1 MPIDEYRRKR
11 DFAKTPEPKPEQG
24 PGEGNRFVVHRHEAR
39 NLHYDLRIEA
49 GGVLACWAVPKGFS
63 YLPEDKR
70 LAVRTEDHPLMYESF
85 EGSIP
90 KGQYG
95 AGTMRIWD
103 AGTYEVR
110 KAAGI
115 SQALDKGEL
124 KLELR
129 GRRLRGEWH
138 LVRTKQEQG
147 KNWLL
152 FKARD
157 RYAGSGSDLFAGA
170 DMSRALEKPLPKR
183 VTRMEA
189 EAGGKPFDDPD
200 WLFEPAFPGRRVLA
214 RVEDTQ
220 VSLLHGAQDL
230 AEKLPAIAKALASV
244 RASRALL
251 DGVVVAVD
259 VQGRPSEEALERELG
274 QAGAGEAGEAGAAAN
289 GAPAAAA
296 ASSTVL
302 YLFDLLYAEEWDLRG
317 LPLRERKAAL
327 RGLLPDSAR
336 LQLIEPMAERGLTL
350 ARAAAASG
358 LPAIVAK
365 RALSAYRA
373 GVSKE
378 WLRIPVSA
386 EVVAAA
392 AAAAAAA
399 ATAVSAA
406 GEAGSARTR
415 KTASARKAAAPAA
428 AEPLLVISHP
438 RKVYW
443 PEQGYTKGDLVGYYD
458 TVANWILPYLR
469 DRPLHL
475 YRWPD
480 GVRGKSFYQKQ
491 LPEEVLSQLE
501 TVDVARDGEP
511 PVLYAM
517 CNDRRALLTLINT
530 GSIDLHPW
538 FSHKGSLDSPDWAVL
553 DLDPKEAPFSSV
565 IKIARQAGRLLRG
578 LGLEPY
584 LKTSGSTGLHVYLPL
599 KTGYTFEQS
608 RMFCE
613 AVARLLVRDNPDLA
627 TVERVVSRREGRV
640 YVDFLQNRREQ
651 TVVPPY
657 VVRPV
662 EAASVSMPLEWDE
675 LEEEFRIADFTLMTA
690 PRRLERTGD
699 LFRTALSRP
708 QDLAPAI
715 QALEKML

>member
-1 MPIDEYRRKR
+1 VPIDEYRRKR
-11 DFAKTPEPKPEQG
+11 DFEKTPEPQPTTG
-24 PGEGNRFVVHRHEAR
+24 RAEGNRFVVHRHEAR
-39 NLHYDLRIEA
+39 SLHYDLRIEA

-63 YLPEDKR
+63 YLPADKR
-70 LAVRTEDHPLMYESF
+70 LAVRTEDHPLEYESF

-110 KAAGI
+110 KAPGI
-115 SQALDKGEL
+115 AQALEKGEL

-138 LVRTKQEQG
+138 LVRTRQEQG

-170 DMSRALEKPLPKR
+170 DMSRAARKPLPRR
-183 VTRMEA
+183 VARMEA
-189 EAGGKPFDDPD
+189 EPGEKPFDDPD

-214 RVEDTQ
+214 RVEDAR
-220 VSLLHGAQDL
+220 VSLEAGSEDL
-230 AEKLPAIAKALASV
+230 AGRLPAIAGALAAV
-244 RASRALL
+244 RARTALF
-251 DGVVVAVD
+251 DGVVVALD
-259 VQGRPSEEALERELG
+259 AENRPSEEALARELEQG
-274 QAGAGEAGEAGAAAN
+274 GAGA
-289 GAPAAAA
+289 
-296 ASSTVL
+296 VL
-302 YLFDLLYAEEWDLRG
+302 YLFDLLYAEDWDLRG
-317 LPLRERKAAL
+317 LPLRERQVAL
-327 RGLLPDSAR
+327 RGLLPESGR
-336 LQLIEPMAERGLTL
+336 LLLVEPVAERGRVL
-350 ARAAAASG
+350 AGAAARSG
-358 LPAIVAK
+358 LPAVIAK
-365 RALSAYRA
+365 RAAGPYRGGA
-373 GVSKE
+373 SKD
-378 WLRIPVSA
+378 WLRIPVT
-386 EVVAAA
+386 AAR
-392 AAAAAAA
+392 
-399 ATAVSAA
+399 AVRPLRVSR
-406 GEAGSARTR
+406 AR
-415 KTASARKAAAPAA
+415 SAPAM
-428 AEPLLVISHP
+428 VVTHP

-443 PEQGYTKGDLVGYYD
+443 PEQGHTKGDLVGYYD
-458 TVANWILPYLR
+458 QLAEFLLPHLR

-491 LPEEVLSQLE
+491 LPEELLAQLE
-501 TVDVARDGEP
+501 TVNVARDGEE

-538 FSHKGSLDSPDWAVL
+538 FSRKSSLDSPDWAVL
-553 DLDPKEAPFSSV
+553 DLDPKQAPLASV
-565 IKIARQAGRLLRG
+565 IKIARAAGRLLRG

-584 LKTSGSTGLHVYLPL
+584 LKTSGSTGLHVCLPL
-599 KTGYTFEQS
+599 KPGYSFEQS

-613 AVARLLVRDNPDLA
+613 AVARLLVRDHPQLA
-627 TVERVVSRREGRV
+627 TVQRAVGRREGRV
-640 YVDFLQNRREQ
+640 YIDFLQNRREQ
-651 TVVPPY
+651 TIVPPY

-675 LEEEFRIADFTLMTA
+675 LEGRFRIEDFNLSTA

-708 QDLAPAI
+708 QNLAPAI
-715 QALEKML
+715 EALGRML

>member
-1 MPIDEYRRKR
+1 VPIDEYRRKR
-11 DFAKTPEPKPEQG
+11 DFEKTPEPEPQVG
-24 PGEGNRFVVHRHEAR
+24 PAEGNRFVVHRHEAR

-63 YLPEDKR
+63 YLPADKR

-90 KGQYG
+90 RGQYG

-110 KAAGI
+110 KAKGI
-115 SQALDKGEL
+115 AQALEKGEL

-138 LVRTKQEQG
+138 MVRTKQEQG

-170 DMSRALEKPLPKR
+170 DLSRALQKPLPR
-183 VTRMEA
+183 RLARMEA
-189 EAGGKPFDDPD
+189 ETAEEPFDDPD

-214 RVEDTQ
+214 RVEDTR
-220 VSLLHGAQDL
+220 VSLQAGAEDL
-230 AEKLPAIAKALASV
+230 SERLPAIAKALASL
-244 RASRALL
+244 RARTALL
-251 DGVVVAVD
+251 DGILVALD
-259 VQGRPSEEALERELG
+259 PQGRPSEQALALELEQGG
-274 QAGAGEAGEAGAAAN
+274 QAGGAGSAGSAGS
-289 GAPAAAA
+289 GV
-296 ASSTVL
+296 VL
-302 YLFDLLYAEEWDLRG
+302 YLFDLLYAEDWDLRG

-327 RGLLPDSAR
+327 RGLLPDSGR
-336 LQLIEPMAERGLTL
+336 LALIDPVAERGRAL
-350 ARAAAASG
+350 ASAAGESG

-365 RALSAYRA
+365 RAGSSYRA
-373 GVSKE
+373 GVSKD
-378 WLRIPVSA
+378 WLRIPV
-386 EVVAAA
+386 
-392 AAAAAAA
+392 
-399 ATAVSAA
+399 
-406 GEAGSARTR
+406 
-415 KTASARKAAAPAA
+415 AAPAKA
-428 AEPLLVISHP
+428 KAGPGRGRKQADVLPVAISNP

-458 TVANWILPYLR
+458 QVAGFLLPYLR

-480 GVRGKSFYQKQ
+480 GIHGKSFYQKQ
-491 LPEEVLSQLE
+491 LPEDLLAQVE
-501 TVDVARDGEP
+501 TVDVSRDGEE

-517 CNDRRALLTLINT
+517 CNDRRALLALVNS

-538 FSHKGSLDSPDWAVL
+538 FSRRGSLDSPDWAVL

-565 IKIARQAGRLLRG
+565 VKIARQAGRLLRG

-584 LKTSGSTGLHVYLPL
+584 LKTSGSSGLHVYLPL
-599 KTGYTFEQS
+599 KPGYSFEQS

-613 AVARLLVRDNPDLA
+613 AVARLLVRDHADIA
-627 TVERVVSRREGRV
+627 TVERAVSRREGRV
-640 YVDFLQNRREQ
+640 YLDFMQNRREQ

-675 LEEEFRIADFTLMTA
+675 LETDFRLADFTLVTS
-690 PRRLERTGD
+690 PKRLERVGD

-715 QALEKML
+715 EALGRML

>member
-1 MPIDEYRRKR
+1 VPIDDKRRIDEHRRIDEYRRKR
-11 DFAKTPEPKPEQG
+11 DFARTPEPAPAEG
-24 PGEGNRFVVHRHEAR
+24 PSQGNRFVVHRHEAR
-39 NLHYDLRIEA
+39 SLHYDLRIEA
-49 GGVLACWAVPKGFS
+49 AGVLASWAVPKGFS

-70 LAVRTEDHPLMYESF
+70 LAVRTEDHPLEYHSF

-103 AGTYEVR
+103 AGTYQVR

-115 SQALDKGEL
+115 LQALEKGEL

-170 DMSRALEKPLPKR
+170 DMSRALEKPLPR
-183 VTRMEA
+183 RLRRMEA
-189 EAGGKPFDDPD
+189 AAGERPFDDPQ

-220 VSLLHGAQDL
+220 VSLRDGAEEL
-230 AEKLPAIAKALASV
+230 AGNLPAIRKALASV

-259 VQGRPSEEALERELG
+259 AQGRPSEQALARELEQG
-274 QAGAGEAGEAGAAAN
+274 GAGA
-289 GAPAAAA
+289 
-296 ASSTVL
+296 VL
-302 YLFDLLYAEEWDLRG
+302 YLFDLLYAEDWDLRG

-327 RGLLPDSAR
+327 RGLLPDSGR
-336 LQLIEPMAERGLTL
+336 LQPIDPVAERGLVL
-350 ARAAAASG
+350 AQAAGASG
-358 LPAIVAK
+358 LPAILAK
-365 RALSAYRA
+365 RAASPYRG
-373 GVSKE
+373 GVSKD

-386 EVVAAA
+386 LVEDAPGGVSDTAREAAA
-392 AAAAAAA
+392 RR
-399 ATAVSAA
+399 TKPA
-406 GEAGSARTR
+406 GGRHAGII
-415 KTASARKAAAPAA
+415 P
-428 AEPLLVISHP
+428 ELVISHP

-458 TVANWILPYLR
+458 AVAGWLLPYLR

-491 LPEEVLSQLE
+491 LPEELLAQLE
-501 TVDVARDGEP
+501 TVDVAREGEP

-538 FSHKGSLDSPDWAVL
+538 FSRKGSLDSPDWAVL

-565 IKIARQAGRLLRG
+565 IKIARAAGRLLRG

-599 KTGYTFEQS
+599 QSGYTFEQS

-613 AVARLLVRDNPDLA
+613 AVARLLVRDHPELA

-675 LEEEFRIADFTLMTA
+675 LEEDFRLEDFNLLSA

-699 LFRTALSRP
+699 LFRTSLSRP

>member
-1 MPIDEYRRKR
+1 MPIEEYRRKR
-11 DFAKTPEPKPEQG
+11 AFARTPEPRPAVGQA
-24 PGEGNRFVVHRHEAR
+24 EGGQAEAGKRFVVHRHEAR
-39 NLHYDLRIEA
+39 SLHYDLRIEA
-49 GGVLACWAVPKGFS
+49 GGMLACWAVPKGFS
-63 YLPEDKR
+63 YLPADKR
-70 LAVRTEDHPLMYESF
+70 LAVRTEDHPLEYESF

-115 SQALDKGEL
+115 AQALQKGEL

-147 KNWLL
+147 RNWLL

-170 DMSRALEKPLPKR
+170 DMSRALAKPPPQRLK
-183 VTRMEA
+183 RMEA
-189 EAGGKPFDDPD
+189 EAGERPFDDPD
-200 WLFEPAFPGRRVLA
+200 WLFEPAFPGRRLLV
-214 RVEDTQ
+214 RVEEDK
-220 VSLLHGAQDL
+220 VSLQAGGEDL
-230 AEKLPAIAKALASV
+230 AEKLPALARALAGL
-244 RASRALL
+244 RARTALL
-251 DGVVVAVD
+251 DGVVVALD
-259 VQGRPSEEALERELG
+259 SEARPSGEALARELEQG
-274 QAGAGEAGEAGAAAN
+274 GAGA
-289 GAPAAAA
+289 
-296 ASSTVL
+296 VL
-302 YLFDLLYAEEWDLRG
+302 YLFDLLYAEDWDLRG

-327 RGLLPDSAR
+327 RGLLPDSGR
-336 LQLIEPMAERGLTL
+336 LQLIAPVAERGPLL

-365 RALSAYRA
+365 RAASPYRA
-373 GVSKE
+373 GVSRD
-378 WLRIPVSA
+378 WLRIPVGAA
-386 EVVAAA
+386 EAAPEK
-392 AAAAAAA
+392 
-399 ATAVSAA
+399 
-406 GEAGSARTR
+406 EAKAEPVRG
-415 KTASARKAAAPAA
+415 RKAADARPV
-428 AEPLLVISHP
+428 PISNP
-438 RKVYW
+438 RKGYW
-443 PEQGYTKGDLVGYYD
+443 PEQGYTKGDLVDYYD
-458 TVANWILPYLR
+458 RVAEHLLPYLR
-469 DRPLHL
+469 ARPLHL

-491 LPEEVLSQLE
+491 LPEELLAQLE
-501 TVDVARDGEP
+501 TVDVARAGEP

-517 CNDRRALLTLINT
+517 CNDRRALLTLVNT

-538 FSHKGSLDSPDWAVL
+538 FSRRGSLDSPDWAVL
-553 DLDPKEAPFSSV
+553 DLDPKEAPFASV
-565 IKIARQAGRLLRG
+565 VKIARQAGRLLRG

-599 KTGYTFEQS
+599 KAGYSFEQS

-613 AVARLLVRDNPDLA
+613 AVARLLVRDHPELA
-627 TVERVVSRREGRV
+627 TVERAVSRREGRV

-675 LEEEFRIADFTLMTA
+675 LEEDFRLADFTLLTA
-690 PRRLERTGD
+690 PARLERVGD

-715 QALEKML
+715 EALGRML

>member
-1 MPIDEYRRKR
+1 VPIDEYRRKR
-11 DFAKTPEPKPEQG
+11 DFAKTPEPKPAEQ

-70 LAVRTEDHPLMYESF
+70 LAVRTEDHPLEYHSF

-110 KAAGI
+110 KAKGI
-115 SQALDKGEL
+115 GQALEKGEL

-170 DMSRALEKPLPKR
+170 DMSRALEKPLPRR

-189 EAGGKPFDDPD
+189 EAGEKPFDDPD

-220 VSLLHGAQDL
+220 VSLLDGAEDL
-230 AEKLPAIAKALASV
+230 AEKLPAIAKALCAV

-259 VQGRPSEEALERELG
+259 AQGQPSEEALARELEQG
-274 QAGAGEAGEAGAAAN
+274 GTGA
-289 GAPAAAA
+289 
-296 ASSTVL
+296 VL
-302 YLFDLLYAEEWDLRG
+302 SLFDLLYAEDWDLRG

-327 RGLLPDSAR
+327 RGLLPESGR
-336 LQLIEPMAERGLTL
+336 LQLIDPMAERGLAL
-350 ARAAAASG
+350 ARAAGASG
-358 LPAIVAK
+358 LPAIMAK
-365 RALSAYRA
+365 RAASPYRA
-373 GVSKE
+373 GASKD

-386 EVVAAA
+386 P
-392 AAAAAAA
+392 
-399 ATAVSAA
+399 VSAA
-406 GEAGSARTR
+406 RGGTARGAKAEASR
-415 KTASARKAAAPAA
+415 
-428 AEPLLVISHP
+428 AEPPLVISHP

-458 TVANWILPYLR
+458 AVANWLLPYLR

-501 TVDVARDGEP
+501 TVDVARSGA

-517 CNDRRALLTLINT
+517 CNDRKALLTLINT

-599 KTGYTFEQS
+599 APGYTFEQS

-613 AVARLLVRDNPDLA
+613 AVARLLVRDHPELA
-627 TVERVVSRREGRV
+627 TVERVVNRREGRV

-662 EAASVSMPLEWDE
+662 EAASVSTPLEWDE
-675 LEEEFRIADFTLMTA
+675 LEEQFRIEDFTLMTA

-715 QALEKML
+715 QALERML

>member
-1 MPIDEYRRKR
+1 VPTDEYRRKR
-11 DFAKTPEPKPEQG
+11 DFARTPEPKPADG
-24 PGEGNRFVVHRHEAR
+24 PAEGNRFVVHRHEAR

-49 GGVLACWAVPKGFS
+49 AGVLACWAVPKGFS

-70 LAVRTEDHPLMYESF
+70 LAVRTEDHPLEYHGF

-103 AGTYEVR
+103 AGTYQVR

-115 SQALDKGEL
+115 LQALEKGEL

-147 KNWLL
+147 RNWLL

-183 VTRMEA
+183 LTRMEA
-189 EAGGKPFDDPD
+189 EAGEKPFDDPD
-200 WLFEPAFPGRRVLA
+200 WLFEPSFPGRRVLV
-214 RVEDTQ
+214 RVEETQ
-220 VSLLHGAQDL
+220 VSLLDGAEEL
-230 AEKLPAIAKALASV
+230 AEKLPAIAKALSAV

-259 VQGRPSEEALERELG
+259 AQGRPSEEALARELEQG
-274 QAGAGEAGEAGAAAN
+274 GAGAAGTD
-289 GAPAAAA
+289 GAVAAGSA
-296 ASSTVL
+296 VL
-302 YLFDLLYAEEWDLRG
+302 YLFDLLYAEDWDLRG

-327 RGLLPDSAR
+327 RGLLPDSVR
-336 LQLIEPMAERGLTL
+336 LQLIEPMAERGLAL
-350 ARAAAASG
+350 ARAAGASG

-365 RALSAYRA
+365 RAASPYRA
-373 GVSKE
+373 GISRD

-386 EVVAAA
+386 DVD
-392 AAAAAAA
+392 
-399 ATAVSAA
+399 ATP
-406 GEAGSARTR
+406 GGIARGAKAEPARASKTR
-415 KTASARKAAAPAA
+415 AAPAV
-428 AEPLLVISHP
+428 VITHP

-443 PEQGYTKGDLVGYYD
+443 PEQGYTKGDLAGYYD
-458 TVANWILPYLR
+458 AVAGWLLPYLR

-491 LPEEVLSQLE
+491 LPEELLAQLE

-538 FSHKGSLDSPDWAVL
+538 FSHQGSLDSPDWAVL
-553 DLDPKEAPFSSV
+553 DLDPKEASFPSV
-565 IKIARQAGRLLRG
+565 IKIARAAGRLLRG

-599 KTGYTFEQS
+599 KPGYTFEQS

-613 AVARLLVRDNPDLA
+613 AVARLLVRDHPELA

-640 YVDFLQNRREQ
+640 YIDFLQNRREQ

-675 LEEEFRIADFTLMTA
+675 LEEEFRIEDFNLVSA

>member
-1 MPIDEYRRKR
+1 VPIDEYRRKR
-11 DFAKTPEPKPEQG
+11 DFAKTPEPKPAEQ

-70 LAVRTEDHPLMYESF
+70 LAVRTEDHPLEYHSF

-110 KAAGI
+110 KAKGI
-115 SQALDKGEL
+115 GQALEKGEL

-138 LVRTKQEQG
+138 LVRTRQEQG

-170 DMSRALEKPLPKR
+170 DMSRALEKPLPRR

-189 EAGGKPFDDPD
+189 EAGEKPFDDPD

-220 VSLLHGAQDL
+220 VSLLGGAEEL
-230 AEKLPAIAKALASV
+230 AEKLPAIAKALSAV

-259 VQGRPSEEALERELG
+259 AQGQPSEEALARELEQG
-274 QAGAGEAGEAGAAAN
+274 GAG
-289 GAPAAAA
+289 
-296 ASSTVL
+296 TVL
-302 YLFDLLYAEEWDLRG
+302 YLFDLLYAEDWDLRG

-327 RGLLPDSAR
+327 RGLLPDSGR
-336 LQLIEPMAERGLTL
+336 LQLIDPMAERGLVL
-350 ARAAAASG
+350 ARAAGASG
-358 LPAIVAK
+358 LPAIMAK
-365 RALSAYRA
+365 RAASPYRA
-373 GVSKE
+373 GASKD
-378 WLRIPVSA
+378 WLRIPVPA
-386 EVVAAA
+386 P
-392 AAAAAAA
+392 
-399 ATAVSAA
+399 VSAA
-406 GEAGSARTR
+406 RGGTPRGAKAETSRAR
-415 KTASARKAAAPAA
+415 KAVGARKAAVP
-428 AEPLLVISHP
+428 AEPPLVISHP

-458 TVANWILPYLR
+458 AVANWLLPYLR

-491 LPEEVLSQLE
+491 LPEELLSQLE
-501 TVDVARDGEP
+501 TVDVAREGEP
-511 PVLYAM
+511 SVLYAM
-517 CNDRRALLTLINT
+517 CNDRKALLTLINT

-553 DLDPKEAPFSSV
+553 DLDPKQAPFSSV

-584 LKTSGSTGLHVYLPL
+584 LKTSGSTGLHVYIPL
-599 KTGYTFEQS
+599 APGYTFEQS

-613 AVARLLVRDNPDLA
+613 AVARLLVRDHPELA
-627 TVERVVSRREGRV
+627 TVERVVNRREGRV

-662 EAASVSMPLEWDE
+662 EAASVSTPLEWDE
-675 LEEEFRIADFTLMTA
+675 LEEEFRIEDFTLMTA

-715 QALEKML
+715 QALERML

>member
-1 MPIDEYRRKR
+1 VPIEEYRRKR
-11 DFAKTPEPKPEQG
+11 DFEKTPEPQPEVGQA
-24 PGEGNRFVVHRHEAR
+24 EGNRFVVHRHEAR

-63 YLPEDKR
+63 YLPADKR
-70 LAVRTEDHPLMYESF
+70 LAVRTEDHPLEYESF

-110 KAAGI
+110 KAKGI
-115 SQALDKGEL
+115 AQALEKGEL

-170 DMSRALEKPLPKR
+170 DMSRAVRKPLPRR

-189 EAGGKPFDDPD
+189 ETGEEPFDNPD
-200 WLFEPAFPGRRVLA
+200 WLFEPAFPGWRVLA

-220 VSLLHGAQDL
+220 VSLQAGSEDL
-230 AEKLPAIAKALASV
+230 SGRLPAITKALAGV
-244 RASRALL
+244 RARTALL
-251 DGVVVAVD
+251 DGIVVALD
-259 VQGRPSEEALERELG
+259 SGGRPSEEALTLELEQG
-274 QAGAGEAGEAGAAAN
+274 GAA
-289 GAPAAAA
+289 G
-296 ASSTVL
+296 STGSGVVL
-302 YLFDLLYAEEWDLRG
+302 YLFDLLYAEDWDLRG

-327 RGLLPDSAR
+327 RGLLPDSGR
-336 LQLIEPMAERGLTL
+336 LQLIEPVAELGQAL
-350 ARAAAASG
+350 ASAAGASG

-365 RALSAYRA
+365 RAGSAYRA
-373 GVSKE
+373 GVSKD
-378 WLRIPVSA
+378 WLRIPVPAAPKEAKA
-386 EVVAAA
+386 EPP
-392 AAAAAAA
+392 
-399 ATAVSAA
+399 
-406 GEAGSARTR
+406 RR
-415 KTASARKAAAPAA
+415 RKAADALPVA
-428 AEPLLVISHP
+428 ISNP

-443 PEQGYTKGDLVGYYD
+443 PEQGYTKSDLVGYYD
-458 TVANWILPYLR
+458 RVAGFLLPYLR

-491 LPEEVLSQLE
+491 LPEELLSQLA
-501 TVDVARDGEP
+501 TVNVARDGEE
-511 PVLYAM
+511 PVLYAI
-517 CNDRRALLTLINT
+517 CNDRRALLSLINS

-538 FSHKGSLDSPDWAVL
+538 FSHQGSLDSPDWAVL

-599 KTGYTFEQS
+599 KAGYTFEQS

-613 AVARLLVRDNPDLA
+613 AVARLLVRDHADIA
-627 TVERVVSRREGRV
+627 TVERAVSRREGRV
-640 YVDFLQNRREQ
+640 YIDFMQNRREQ

-675 LEEEFRIADFTLMTA
+675 LETDFRLADFTLMTS
-690 PRRLERTGD
+690 PKRLERVGD

-715 QALEKML
+715 EALGRHL

>member
-1 MPIDEYRRKR
+1 MQIDEYRRKR
-11 DFAKTPEPKPEQG
+11 DFEKTPEPKPQEGGG
-24 PGEGNRFVVHRHEAR
+24 PGNRFVVHRHEAR

-49 GGVLACWAVPKGFS
+49 GGALACWAVPKGFS
-63 YLPEDKR
+63 YLPADKR
-70 LAVRTEDHPLMYESF
+70 LAVRTEDHPLEYEDF

-95 AGTMRIWD
+95 AGTMKIWD

-115 SQALDKGEL
+115 AQALEKGEL
-124 KLELR
+124 KLELH

-147 KNWLL
+147 RNWLL

-170 DMSRALEKPLPKR
+170 DMSRALQKPLPRR

-189 EAGGKPFDDPD
+189 SAGEKPFDDPE

-214 RVEDTQ
+214 RVEDTR
-220 VSLLHGAQDL
+220 VSLQAGAEDL
-230 AEKLPAIAKALASV
+230 AGRLPAIAKALAAV
-244 RASRALL
+244 RARTALF
-251 DGVVVAVD
+251 DGIVVALD
-259 VQGRPSEEALERELG
+259 AEGRPSEAALAQDLELD
-274 QAGAGEAGEAGAAAN
+274 GAKA
-289 GAPAAAA
+289 
-296 ASSTVL
+296 VL
-302 YLFDLLYAEEWDLRG
+302 YLFDLLYAEDWDLRG
-317 LPLRERKAAL
+317 LPLRERKSAL
-327 RGLLPDSAR
+327 RGLLPDSGR
-336 LQLIEPMAERGLTL
+336 LLLIEPVAERGQAL
-350 ARAAAASG
+350 ARAAGESG
-358 LPAIVAK
+358 LPSILAK
-365 RALSAYRA
+365 RALSPYKA
-373 GVSKE
+373 GVSKD

-386 EVVAAA
+386 ARGG
-392 AAAAAAA
+392 
-399 ATAVSAA
+399 TARGGKA
-406 GEAGSARTR
+406 GQPGRQQ
-415 KTASARKAAAPAA
+415 KTARREAPAA
-428 AEPLLVISHP
+428 AEPSLVVTHP

-443 PEQGYTKGDLVGYYD
+443 PEQGYTKSDLVGYYD
-458 TVANWILPYLR
+458 QVANWLLPYLR

-491 LPEEVLSQLE
+491 LPEELLSQLE
-501 TVDVARDGEP
+501 TVNVARDGEE

-517 CNDRRALLTLINT
+517 CNDRKALLTLINT

-538 FSHKGSLDSPDWAVL
+538 FSRKGSLDSPDWAIL

-584 LKTSGSTGLHVYLPL
+584 LKTSGSTGLHVCIPL
-599 KTGYTFEQS
+599 KPGYTFEQS

-613 AVARLLVRDNPDLA
+613 AVARLLVRDHTDLA
-627 TVERVVSRREGRV
+627 TVERAVSRREGRV
-640 YVDFLQNRREQ
+640 YIDFLQNRREQ

-675 LEEEFRIADFTLMTA
+675 LEGDFRLEDFTLVTA
-690 PRRLERTGD
+690 PRRLERVGD

-715 QALEKML
+715 EALGRQL

>member
-1 MPIDEYRRKR
+1 VPIDEYRRKR
-11 DFAKTPEPKPEQG
+11 DFARTPEPQPQEAAG
-24 PGEGNRFVVHRHEAR
+24 AGNRFVVHRHEAR
-39 NLHYDLRIEA
+39 SLHYDLRIEA

-70 LAVRTEDHPLMYESF
+70 LAVRTEDHPLQYESF

-103 AGTYEVR
+103 TGTYEVR

-115 SQALDKGEL
+115 LQALEKGEL

-170 DMSRALEKPLPKR
+170 DMSRAAQKPLPR
-183 VTRMEA
+183 RIMVMEA
-189 EAGGKPFDDPD
+189 EQGEAPFDDPD

-220 VSLLHGAQDL
+220 VSLQSGAEEL
-230 AEKLPAIAKALASV
+230 AGRLPAIAKALAAM
-244 RASRALL
+244 RARTALL
-251 DGVVVAVD
+251 DGVVVALD
-259 VQGRPSEEALERELG
+259 GEGRPSEQALARQLESG
-274 QAGAGEAGEAGAAAN
+274 GTGA
-289 GAPAAAA
+289 
-296 ASSTVL
+296 VL
-302 YLFDLLYAEEWDLRG
+302 YLFDLLYAEDWDLRG

-327 RGLLPDSAR
+327 RGLLPESGR
-336 LQLIEPMAERGLTL
+336 LQLIEPVAERGRVL
-350 ARAAAASG
+350 AQAAGASG

-365 RALSAYRA
+365 RAASPYRA
-373 GVSKE
+373 GASKD
-378 WLRIPVSA
+378 WLRIPASA
-386 EVVAAA
+386 PVAAPGTAAA
-392 AAAAAAA
+392 AGRPRP
-399 ATAVSAA
+399 A
-406 GEAGSARTR
+406 GGR
-415 KTASARKAAAPAA
+415 KGPAA
-428 AEPLLVISHP
+428 SDIAISHP

-443 PEQGYTKGDLVGYYD
+443 PEQGYTKGDLAAYYD
-458 TVANWILPYLR
+458 QVASWLLPYLR

-491 LPEEVLSQLE
+491 LPEELLAQLQ
-501 TVDVARDGEP
+501 TVDVARGGA

-517 CNDRRALLTLINT
+517 CNDRRALLTLVNT

-538 FSHKGSLDSPDWAVL
+538 FSHRGSLDSPDWAVL
-553 DLDPKEAPFSSV
+553 DLDPKEAPFASV
-565 IKIARQAGRLLRG
+565 VKIARQAGRLLRG

-613 AVARLLVRDNPDLA
+613 AVARLLVRDHPELA

-640 YVDFLQNRREQ
+640 YIDFLQNRREQ

-675 LEEEFRIADFTLMTA
+675 LEQEFRIEDFNLTTA
-690 PRRLERTGD
+690 PRRLERAGD
-699 LFRTALSRP
+699 LFRTALERP

-715 QALEKML
+715 EALGRML

>member
-1 MPIDEYRRKR
+1 
-11 DFAKTPEPKPEQG
+11 
-24 PGEGNRFVVHRHEAR
+24 
-39 NLHYDLRIEA
+39 
-49 GGVLACWAVPKGFS
+49 
-63 YLPEDKR
+63 
-70 LAVRTEDHPLMYESF
+70 
-85 EGSIP
+85 
-90 KGQYG
+90 
-95 AGTMRIWD
+95 MRIWD
-103 AGTYEVR
+103 AGTYQVR

-115 SQALDKGEL
+115 VQALQKGEL

-157 RYAGSGSDLFAGA
+157 RYTGSGSDLFAGA
-170 DMSRALEKPLPKR
+170 DMSRALQKPLPRR

-189 EAGGKPFDDPD
+189 AAGEKPFDDPD
-200 WLFEPAFPGRRVLA
+200 WLFEPAFPGRRVLV

-220 VSLLHGAQDL
+220 VSLQAGEEEL
-230 AEKLPAIAKALASV
+230 AERLPAIAKALAKV
-244 RASRALL
+244 RARTALF
-251 DGVVVAVD
+251 DAVVVALD
-259 VQGRPSEEALERELG
+259 AEGRPSEQALARELEQG
-274 QAGAGEAGEAGAAAN
+274 GAGA
-289 GAPAAAA
+289 
-296 ASSTVL
+296 VL
-302 YLFDLLYAEEWDLRG
+302 YLFDLLYAEDWDLRR

-327 RGLLPDSAR
+327 RGLLPDSGR
-336 LQLIEPMAERGLTL
+336 LLLIDPVAERGQAL
-350 ARAAAASG
+350 ANAAGESG

-365 RALSAYRA
+365 RAGSRYRA
-373 GVSKE
+373 GVSKD
-378 WLRIPVSA
+378 WLRIPVRRGA
-386 EVVAAA
+386 RAGQR
-392 AAAAAAA
+392 
-399 ATAVSAA
+399 
-406 GEAGSARTR
+406 GEAGRR
-415 KTASARKAAAPAA
+415 EAAAR
-428 AEPLLVISHP
+428 EPEAPSFLVTHP

-443 PEQGYTKGDLVGYYD
+443 PEQGYTKGDLAGYYD
-458 TVANWILPYLR
+458 RVANYLLPYLR

-491 LPEEVLSQLE
+491 LPEELLSQLE
-501 TVDVARDGEP
+501 TVNVARDGEE

-517 CNDRRALLTLINT
+517 CNDRKALLTLINT

-538 FSHKGSLDSPDWAVL
+538 FSRQGSLDSPDWAVL

-599 KTGYTFEQS
+599 KPGYSFEQS

-613 AVARLLVRDNPDLA
+613 AVARLLGRDHADLA
-627 TVERVVSRREGRV
+627 TVERAVSRREGRV

-675 LEEEFRIADFTLMTA
+675 LEADFRIEDFNLSTA
-690 PRRLERTGD
+690 PRRLERVGD

-715 QALEKML
+715 QALGQML